1 MRVATAVTTLFVVA
15 VFLTAC
21 TPEDKTTPAVSQ
33 QKADSPAAAGHD
45 QPAPQ
50 PEAETDLPKA
60 EPVAEQEPAEE
71 PAESATE
78 AEADKPTAEQ
88 PPEAPAEQPAAEA
101 PAEEPAA
108 EPGISPELQTEL
120 AQVSYVLG
128 MDIANRLKSL
138 QTDIDLDL
146 FYRGMRDKYADKDV
160 LVTDEQARKIQQDF
174 FTRLQAERQRKQREL
189 ADKNKKE
196 GDEFL
201 AANKEKE
208 GVKTTDSGLQYMV
221 LKEGDG
227 PKATARNGVKV
238 HYRGTFIDGTEF
250 DSSYKR
256 DEPST
261 MSVRGVI
268 RGWTEGL
275 QLMNVGSKYR
285 FFIPP
290 DLAYGPRGS
299 RNNIGPNATLIFEI
313 ELLEILP
320 PTTQPARRPPPRRP
334 TPRPA
339 AQPKAEQPTEE
350 PAEEP
355 AAEPGDEPTDEE
367 EATPEPDEEE
377 AEE

>member
-1 MRVATAVTTLFVVA
+1 MRVVAAVTTLFALA

-21 TPEDKTTPAVSQ
+21 TPEETTPAVSQ
-33 QKADSPAAAGHD
+33 QKADSTAAASHN

-60 EPVAEQEPAEE
+60 QPVTEQDPAEE
-71 PAESATE
+71 PAESAAQTE
-78 AEADKPTAEQ
+78 
-88 PPEAPAEQPAAEA
+88 AEQPAAEETSEPPA
-101 PAEEPAA
+101 DEPTAEAPAEEPIAEEPAEEPAA
-108 EPGISPELQTEL
+108 EPGISPELETEL
-120 AQVSYVLG
+120 AKVSYVLG

-138 QTDIDLDL
+138 ETDIDLDL
-146 FYRGMRDKYADKDV
+146 FCRGLRDKYADEDV
-160 LVTDEQARKIQQDF
+160 LVTSEQASKIQQDF
-174 FTRLQAERQRKQREL
+174 FTRLQAERARKQREL

-208 GVKTTDSGLQYMV
+208 GVQTTDSGLQYMV

-227 PKATARNGVKV
+227 PKATARDRVKV

-261 MSVRGVI
+261 FGVRGVI
-268 RGWTEGL
+268 KGWTEGL

-313 ELLEILP
+313 ELLEIVP
-320 PTTQPARRPPPRRP
+320 PATQPARRPPPRRP
-334 TPRPA
+334 TARPA
-339 AQPKAEQPTEE
+339 AQPKAEQ

-355 AAEPGDEPTDEE
+355 AAEPGDE
-367 EATPEPDEEE
+367 ATE
-377 AEE
+377 

>member
-1 MRVATAVTTLFVVA
+1 VTTLFAVA

-33 QKADSPAAAGHD
+33 QKADSTPAASHD

-50 PEAETDLPKA
+50 PKAETDLPKA
-60 EPVAEQEPAEE
+60 EPVAEQNPAEE
-71 PAESATE
+71 PAESAAE
-78 AEADKPTAEQ
+78 AKADKPAAEE
-88 PPEAPAEQPAAEA
+88 PSEASTEQESEEPAAEA

-108 EPGISPELQTEL
+108 DPAMPPELQTEL

-138 QTDIDLDL
+138 ETDIDLDL
-146 FYRGMRDKYADKDV
+146 FYRGMCDKYGDKDV
-160 LVTDEQARKIQQDF
+160 LLTDEQASKIQQDF
-174 FTRLQAERQRKQREL
+174 FTRLQGERARKRREL
-189 ADKNKKE
+189 ADTNKKE

-208 GVKTTDSGLQYMV
+208 GVQTTDSGLQYMV
-221 LKEGDG
+221 LTEGDG
-227 PKATARNGVKV
+227 PKATANDGVKV

-256 DEPST
+256 DEPT
-261 MSVRGVI
+261 TFGVRGVI
-268 RGWTEGL
+268 KGWTEGL

-285 FFIPP
+285 FFVPS

-313 ELLEILP
+313 ELLEIVP
-320 PTTQPARRPPPRRP
+320 PATQPARRPPPRRP
-334 TPRPA
+334 AARPA
-339 AQPKAEQPTEE
+339 AQPKAEQP
-350 PAEEP
+350 AQEP
-355 AAEPGDEPTDEE
+355 AAEPGDE
-367 EATPEPDEEE
+367 ATE
-377 AEE
+377 

>member
-1 MRVATAVTTLFVVA
+1 MRVVAAVTTLFAVA

-33 QKADSPAAAGHD
+33 QKADSTAAAGHD
-45 QPAPQ
+45 QCTPQ

-60 EPVAEQEPAEE
+60 EPVAEQNPAEE
-71 PAESATE
+71 PAESTAD
-78 AEADKPTAEQ
+78 AEADKPAAEEPSEASAEQ
-88 PPEAPAEQPAAEA
+88 ESEQPATD
-101 PAEEPAA
+101 PAMP
-108 EPGISPELQTEL
+108 PELQTEL
-120 AQVSYVLG
+120 AKVSYVLG

-138 QTDIDLDL
+138 DTDIDLDL

-160 LVTDEQARKIQQDF
+160 LLTDEQASKIQQDF
-174 FTRLQAERQRKQREL
+174 FTRLQAEQARKRREL

-221 LKEGDG
+221 LTEGDG
-227 PKATARNGVKV
+227 PTPTVSHRVKV
-238 HYRGTFIDGTEF
+238 HYRGTLIDGTEF
-250 DSSYKR
+250 DSSYTR

-261 MSVRGVI
+261 IGLRGVI
-268 RGWTEGL
+268 KGWTEGL

-285 FFIPP
+285 FFVPS

-299 RNNIGPNATLIFEI
+299 RNNIGPNATLMFEI

-320 PTTQPARRPPPRRP
+320 PATQPARRPAPRRP
-334 TPRPA
+334 TTPRA
-339 AQPKAEQPTEE
+339 AQPKAVQ
-350 PAEEP
+350 PAEES
-355 AAEPGDEPTDEE
+355 AAEPGDE
-367 EATPEPDEEE
+367 ATE
-377 AEE
+377 